1 MCVKYFDCFEDRK
14 DTIFENM
21 LHEVCDTKA
30 AFQGSFKLR
39 QLLMGLDDMAPE
51 IQLIKTESSK

>member
-1 MCVKYFDCFEDRK
+1 MCAKDFECFEDRK

-21 LHEVCDTKA
+21 LHEGCETKA

-39 QLLMGLDDMAPE
+39 QLSMGLDGVAAD
-51 IQLIKTESSK
+51 I